1 MSLADWL
8 TNRWIVAHEP
18 SRDEIADL
26 FAVVDRD
33 LRDAAVP
40 RLSPD
45 WRLGIAYNAALQL
58 ATLALADEGYRPGR
72 ERAHERAILSLRDT
86 AGIAAK
92 TVDLLDR
99 VRRKRNKISYEQ
111 AGTTS
116 DAEAEELYD
125 AVTTLRATSTTTAT
139 RGIHPRSGS
148 IAWPPRAGSRPRAT
162 PPRPPDS

>member
-1 MSLADWL
+1 VSLADWL

-58 ATLALADEGYRPGR
+58 ATLALAAEGYRPGR

-92 TVDLLDR
+92 TGDLWDR

-116 DAEAEELYD
+116 D
-125 AVTTLRATSTTTAT
+125 
-139 RGIHPRSGS
+139 G
-148 IAWPPRAGSRPRAT
+148 
-162 PPRPPDS
+162 